1 MVFFL
6 EDLLEKPDDLSDC
19 ELETRTDASAAP
31 AVTGVPVSPP
41 SLVTECWE
49 GISLDSGWELVQPQL
64 QSFSFSEKRSV
75 VLEENREEMSF
86 EGTPEKASPATR
98 RRKMLPTPQQGSHPL
113 FEEMQWQA
121 DMEAQGSIWS
131 ARERTVIARIEN
143 YLDKSDD
150 MKLEVGSWS
159 F

>member
-1 MVFFL
+1 
-6 EDLLEKPDDLSDC
+6 
-19 ELETRTDASAAP
+19 
-31 AVTGVPVSPP
+31 
-41 SLVTECWE
+41 
-49 GISLDSGWELVQPQL
+49 
-64 QSFSFSEKRSV
+64 
-75 VLEENREEMSF
+75 MSF

-98 RRKMLPTPQQGSHPL
+98 RRKMPSTPQQGSHML
-113 FEEMQWQA
+113 IEEMQWQA

-143 YLDKSDD
+143 YLDKSYD